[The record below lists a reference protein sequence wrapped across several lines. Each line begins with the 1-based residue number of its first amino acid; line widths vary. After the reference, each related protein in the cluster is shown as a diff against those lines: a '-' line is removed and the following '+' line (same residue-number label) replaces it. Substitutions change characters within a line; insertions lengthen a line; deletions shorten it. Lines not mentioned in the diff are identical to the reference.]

1 MTRTDALAEIARG
14 IAAGR
19 PLPPGWPQRARAIPG
34 KDMVTPLR
42 RAGWPLVSVEVEMSH
57 THADGRQLIR
67 TYAVTCVPLPWLAAF
82 GRAAGITGER
92 LCRGK
97 VNDDEH

>member
-1 MTRTDALAEIARG
+1 MTRTDELAEIARG

-19 PLPPGWPQRARAIPG
+19 PLPPGWPHKSRAIPG

-42 RAGWPLVSVEVEMSH
+42 RAGWPLVSVEIEIEH
-57 THADGRQLIR
+57 RHADGRAMR
-67 TYAVTCVPLPWLAAF
+67 RPYTVVCVPLPWLAAF

-92 LCRGK
+92 LFRGK
-97 VNDDEH
+97 VDDE